1 MAISKKINDFMLRG
15 SWIRKMFEEGAQLKA
30 KYGAENVFD
39 YTLGNPFL
47 PPPQEILDELKR
59 LVNDEPEKGHGYM
72 ANAGYEDVRR
82 NIAKYLNG
90 LHGLDFKAQHIIM
103 TTGAGG
109 GMNVILKAL
118 LDPDSEVIIIAPFF
132 VEYIFY
138 IDNHGGKSVTVN
150 ADRDFNLDVAA
161 IEEKIGKKTKV
172 VIITSPNNPTGVIY
186 PAETLKRLGDM
197 LDTKQKELGQEIYL
211 INDAPYRKLIYDG
224 IEFPSH
230 LLYYRNSILATS
242 HSKDFSI
249 PGERIG
255 YVAVNPAI
263 AGCESLIDAMTF
275 SNRVL
280 GFVNAPAIW
289 QKIAGA
295 CQHAT
300 VDIAWY
306 QERRDAIYEGL
317 RTIGYEVVKPQGA
330 FYFFPKSP
338 TPDDVEFTK
347 RAAQLNLLL
356 VPGKGFGTPGYFRI
370 AYCTA
375 TMEMIERSMPLFK
388 QLYEE
393 FTQ

>member
-1 MAISKKINDFMLRG
+1 MAIAKKINDFMSRG
-15 SWIRKMFEEGAQLKA
+15 SWIRKMFEEGAHLKA

-39 YTLGNPFL
+39 YTLGNPIL
-47 PPPQEILDELKR
+47 PPPREILDELKR
-59 LVNDEPEKGHGYM
+59 LATDEPEKGHGYM
-72 ANAGYEDVRR
+72 ANAGYEDVRG
-82 NIAKYLNG
+82 NIAKYFNG
-90 LHGLDFKAQHIIM
+90 LYNLGFEARHIVM

-109 GMNVILKAL
+109 GMNVLLKSL
-118 LDPDSEVIIIAPFF
+118 LDPDSEVIIIAPYF
-132 VEYIFY
+132 VEYLFY
-138 IDNHGGKSVTVN
+138 IDNHGGKPVTVN
-150 ADRDFNLDVAA
+150 ADKDFNLDVAA
-161 IEEKIGKKTKV
+161 IEEKINEKTKA
-172 VIITSPNNPTGVIY
+172 VIITSPNNPTGVVY
-186 PAETLKRLGDM
+186 PAETLERLGDM
-197 LDTKQKELGQEIYL
+197 LEMKQKELGKEIYL
-211 INDAPYRKLIYDG
+211 INDEPYRKLLYDG
-224 IEFPSH
+224 IGFPSH
-230 LLYYRNSILATS
+230 LLCYRNSILATS

-263 AGCESLIDAMTF
+263 TGCRSLIDAMTF

-300 VDIAWY
+300 VNIAWY

-317 RTIGYEVVKPQGA
+317 KSIGYEVAKPQGA
-330 FYFFPKSP
+330 FYFFPRSP
-338 TPDDVEFTK
+338 IPDDVEFTT
-347 RAAQLNLLL
+347 RAAQLKLLL

>member
-1 MAISKKINDFMLRG
+1 MAISKKINDFMSRG

-30 KYGAENVFD
+30 RYGAEKVFD
-39 YTLGNPFL
+39 YTLGNPIL
-47 PPPQEILDELKR
+47 PPPREILDELKR
-59 LVNDEPEKGHGYM
+59 LATDGPEKGHGYM
-72 ANAGYEDVRR
+72 ANAGYEDVRG
-82 NIAKYLNG
+82 NIAKYFNDLYNLG
-90 LHGLDFKAQHIIM
+90 FEARHIVM

-109 GMNVILKAL
+109 GMNVLLKSL

-132 VEYIFY
+132 VEYLFY

-150 ADRDFNLDVAA
+150 ADGDFNLDVAA
-161 IEEKIGKKTKV
+161 IEEKISEKTKA
-172 VIITSPNNPTGVIY
+172 VIITSPNNPTGVVY
-186 PAETLKRLGDM
+186 PAETLERLGDM
-197 LDTKQKELGQEIYL
+197 LYTKQKELGREIYL
-211 INDAPYRKLIYDG
+211 INDEPYRKILFDG

-230 LLYYRNSILATS
+230 ILHYRNSILATS

-255 YVAVNPAI
+255 YVVVNPAI
-263 AGCESLIDAMTF
+263 TGCESLIDAMTF

-295 CQHAT
+295 CQYAT

-317 RTIGYEVVKPQGA
+317 KSIGYDVVKPQGA
-330 FYFFPKSP
+330 FYFFPRSP
-338 TPDDVEFTK
+338 IPDDVAFTK
-347 RAAQLNLLL
+347 RATELNLLL
-356 VPGKGFGTPGYFRI
+356 VPGQGFGTPGYFRI

-393 FTQ
+393 FT